1 MSYIL
6 DALKRAESERS
17 RGQIP
22 GLHAQPMSRVAID
35 LQERPPVWKML
46 LYVVIAVLVLGALA
60 WWWLSGDGPAPAAVP
75 PQAAPL
81 AASPSTSAAPANPPA
96 QVNAPAPVVVAVE
109 PAASEQPKPTPR
121 RNPPPAIKSVATP
134 ANAAAPARMAS
145 VPTPAPRS
153 QTAADPSGATRS
165 TAAPAPAAS
174 ASASASGS
182 TPEPRVLAMS
192 ELPADVISSLP
203 ALVVSG
209 ASYSDQPA
217 SRMVIINGAL
227 YREGDRLT
235 SELTLQR
242 ISLRSAVLSFRGYR
256 FSINY

>member
-17 RGQIP
+17 RGEIP
-22 GLHAQPMSRVAID
+22 GLHAQPMARVALD
-35 LQERPPVWKML
+35 LEDNTPVWKTL
-46 LYVVIAVLVLGALA
+46 VLVVIAVVALGALA
-60 WWWLSGDGPAPAAVP
+60 WWWLSGDWPAPAAVP
-75 PQAAPL
+75 AQAPPL
-81 AASPSTSAAPANPPA
+81 AASPSTSPAPANPPA
-96 QVNAPAPVVVAVE
+96 LVSAPAPVVAAVE
-109 PAASEQPKPTPR
+109 PVAPAQPKPPPR
-121 RNPPPAIKSVATP
+121 RNPPPAIKSAPMP
-134 ANAAAPARMAS
+134 ANTAAPGSS

-153 QTAADPSGATRS
+153 QMPADNS
-165 TAAPAPAAS
+165 S
-174 ASASASGS
+174 AMRLPGTSPPVASGS
-182 TPEPRVLAMS
+182 TNEPRVLAMS

-227 YREGDRLT
+227 YHEGDRLT

-242 ISLRSAVLSFRGYR
+242 IALRSAVLSFRGYR

>member
-22 GLHAQPMSRVAID
+22 GLHAQPMARVALD
-35 LQERPPVWKML
+35 LEDRSPVWQTLML
-46 LYVVIAVLVLGALA
+46 VVIAVVVLGALA
-60 WWWLSGDGPAPAAVP
+60 WWWLSGDGPAPAPAAVP
-75 PQAAPL
+75 PL
-81 AASPSTSAAPANPPA
+81 AASPSTGAAPASLPA
-96 QVNAPAPVVVAVE
+96 LVNAPAPVVAAVE
-109 PAASEQPKPTPR
+109 PVASAAPKTAPR
-121 RNPPPAIKSVATP
+121 RNPPPAIKSAATP
-134 ANAAAPARMAS
+134 ANNAAPGVSPAPGSS
-145 VPTPAPRS
+145 VSTPVPRS
-153 QTAADPSGATRS
+153 QMPADQAGSTRLPGTS
-165 TAAPAPAAS
+165 APV
-174 ASASASGS
+174 ASGS
-182 TPEPRVLAMS
+182 APEPRVLAMS

-227 YREGDRLT
+227 YHEGDRLT

-242 ISLRSAVLSFRGYR
+242 IALRSAVLSFRGYR
-256 FSINY
+256 FGLSY

>member
-22 GLHAQPMSRVAID
+22 GLHAQPMARVALD
-35 LQERPPVWKML
+35 REERAPVWKTM
-46 LYVVIAVLVLGALA
+46 VFAVIAALVLGALA
-60 WWWLSGDGPAPAAVP
+60 WWWLSADGPAPAAVP

-81 AASPSTSAAPANPPA
+81 AASPSTGAVPANPPA
-96 QVNAPAPVVVAVE
+96 LLNAPAPVVAAAE
-109 PAASEQPKPTPR
+109 PVVSAASKPAPR
-121 RNPPPAIKSVATP
+121 RNPPPAIKSAAT
-134 ANAAAPARMAS
+134 ADNAAAPARMAS

-153 QTAADPSGATRS
+153 QTATDPSAATRS
-165 TAAPAPAAS
+165 TAAPAAAAS
-174 ASASASGS
+174 ASGLP
-182 TPEPRVLAMS
+182 PEPRVLAMS

-242 ISLRSAVLSFRGYR
+242 IALRSAVLSFRGYR

>member
-22 GLHAQPMSRVAID
+22 GLHAQPMARVALD
-35 LQERPPVWKML
+35 REERSPVWKTL
-46 LYVVIAVLVLGALA
+46 ALAVIAALVLGALA
-60 WWWLSGDGPAPAAVP
+60 WWWLSADVPAPAAVP
-75 PQAAPL
+75 PL
-81 AASPSTSAAPANPPA
+81 AASPSTPAAPASPPA
-96 QVNAPAPVVVAVE
+96 LVNAPPPVVAAVE
-109 PAASEQPKPTPR
+109 PVASAASKPALR
-121 RNPPPAIKSVATP
+121 RNPPPAIKSAAT
-134 ANAAAPARMAS
+134 ANNAAAPARMAP

-153 QTAADPSGATRS
+153 QTATDPSAAARS
-165 TAAPAPAAS
+165 TAAPA

-203 ALVVSG
+203 TLVVSG

-242 ISLRSAVLSFRGYR
+242 IALRSAVLSFRGYR

>member
-17 RGQIP
+17 RGEIP
-22 GLHAQPMSRVAID
+22 GLHAQPMARVAVD
-35 LQERPPVWKML
+35 PEEHSSVWKTL
-46 LYVVIAVLVLGALA
+46 VLVVIAVVVLGALA
-60 WWWLSGDGPAPAAVP
+60 WWWLSGDQPAPAAVP
-75 PQAAPL
+75 TQAPPL
-81 AASPSTSAAPANPPA
+81 AASPSTSPAPVSPPA
-96 QVNAPAPVVVAVE
+96 QVNAPVPVVAAVE
-109 PAASEQPKPTPR
+109 PVASAAPKTAPR
-121 RNPPPAIKSVATP
+121 RNPPPAIKSAATP
-134 ANAAAPARMAS
+134 AHNAAPVSPAS
-145 VPTPAPRS
+145 TPAPRS
-153 QTAADPSGATRS
+153 QMPADNSSAMRLPGTS
-165 TAAPAPAAS
+165 APV
-174 ASASASGS
+174 ASGS

-227 YREGDRLT
+227 YHEGDRLT

-242 ISLRSAVLSFRGYR
+242 IALRSAVLSFRGYR

>member
-22 GLHAQPMSRVAID
+22 GLHAQPMARVVLD
-35 LQERPPVWKML
+35 REERAPAWKTL
-46 LYVVIAVLVLGALA
+46 VFAVIVALVLGALA
-60 WWWLSGDGPAPAAVP
+60 WWWLSGDGSAPAAVP
-75 PQAAPL
+75 PQAVPL
-81 AASPSTSAAPANPPA
+81 AASPATGAAPANPPA
-96 QVNAPAPVVVAVE
+96 LVNATPPVVAAVE
-109 PAASEQPKPTPR
+109 PVASAAPKPAPR
-121 RNPPPAIKSVATP
+121 RNPPPAIKSVAT
-134 ANAAAPARMAS
+134 ADNAAAPVSSAS
-145 VPTPAPRS
+145 KPAPRS
-153 QTAADPSGATRS
+153 QTATDPSAATRS
-165 TAAPAPAAS
+165 TAAPAAA
-174 ASASASGS
+174 ASASGS

-227 YREGDRLT
+227 YHEGDRLT

-242 ISLRSAVLSFRGYR
+242 IALRSAVLSFRGYR

>member
-22 GLHAQPMSRVAID
+22 GLHAQPMARVALD
-35 LQERPPVWKML
+35 REERAPVWKTL
-46 LYVVIAVLVLGALA
+46 VFAVIAALVLGALA
-60 WWWLSGDGPAPAAVP
+60 WWWLSADGPAPAAVP
-75 PQAAPL
+75 PQTAPL
-81 AASPSTSAAPANPPA
+81 AASPSTPAVPANSPA
-96 QVNAPAPVVVAVE
+96 LVNAPAPVVAAVE
-109 PAASEQPKPTPR
+109 PVASAAPKPAPR

-134 ANAAAPARMAS
+134 LNAAAPARMGS
-145 VPTPAPRS
+145 VPAPAPRS
-153 QTAADPSGATRS
+153 QTAADPSAAARS
-165 TAAPAPAAS
+165 TAAPAAA
-174 ASASASGS
+174 ASASGS

-203 ALVVSG
+203 TLVVSG

-242 ISLRSAVLSFRGYR
+242 IALRSAVLSFRGYR

>member
-22 GLHAQPMSRVAID
+22 GLHAQPMARVAVD
-35 LQERPPVWKML
+35 LQERSPVWKTL
-46 LYVVIAVLVLGALA
+46 LFVVIAVVVLGALA
-60 WWWLSGDGPAPAAVP
+60 WWWMSGEQPAPAAMP

-81 AASPSTSAAPANPPA
+81 AASPSTTPTPASPPA
-96 QVNAPAPVVVAVE
+96 QVSAPTPVVAVAQPVV
-109 PAASEQPKPTPR
+109 PAASKLAPR
-121 RNPPPAIKSVATP
+121 RNPLPAIK
-134 ANAAAPARMAS
+134 
-145 VPTPAPRS
+145 PTT
-153 QTAADPSGATRS
+153 TADNT
-165 TAAPAPAAS
+165 APAPAPAPRIQTATPAS
-174 ASASASGS
+174 ATSGS

-192 ELPADVISSLP
+192 ELPADVVSSLP

-227 YREGDRLT
+227 YHEGDRLT

-242 ISLRSAVLSFRGYR
+242 IALRSAVLSFRGYR

>member
-17 RGQIP
+17 RGEIP
-22 GLHAQPMSRVAID
+22 GLHAQPMARVATD
-35 LQERPPVWKML
+35 HEESAGGWRALALAVT
-46 LYVVIAVLVLGALA
+46 VVVVLGALA
-60 WWWLSGDGPAPAAVP
+60 WWWLSGDQPVPAVVP
-75 PQAAPL
+75 PQAPPL
-81 AASPSTSAAPANPPA
+81 AASPSTSPAPANPPA
-96 QVNAPAPVVVAVE
+96 LVNAPAPVVAAVE
-109 PAASEQPKPTPR
+109 PPVASAQPKPPPR
-121 RNPPPAIKSVATP
+121 RNPAPAIKSAATP
-134 ANAAAPARMAS
+134 ANTAAPGLSPSPVSS
-145 VPTPAPRS
+145 VSKPAPQS
-153 QTAADPSGATRS
+153 QMPADNIGATRS
-165 TAAPAPAAS
+165 TGTPAPAAS
-174 ASASASGS
+174 GA
-182 TPEPRVLAMS
+182 TREPRVLAMS

-235 SELTLQR
+235 SELTLQH
-242 ISLRSAVLSFRGYR
+242 IALRSAVLSFRGYR

>member
-6 DALKRAESERS
+6 YALKRAESERN

-22 GLHAQPMSRVAID
+22 GLHAQPLARVALD
-35 LQERPPVWKML
+35 RDERAPVWKTL
-46 LYVVIAVLVLGALA
+46 VFAVIAALVLGALA
-60 WWWLSGDGPAPAAVP
+60 WWWLSSDGPAPAAVP
-75 PQAAPL
+75 PQTAPL
-81 AASPSTSAAPANPPA
+81 AASPSTPAARANPPA
-96 QVNAPAPVVVAVE
+96 LVNAPAPVVAAVE
-109 PAASEQPKPTPR
+109 PVASGAPKPAPR

-134 ANAAAPARMAS
+134 LNAAAPARMGS
-145 VPTPAPRS
+145 VPAPAPRS
-153 QTAADPSGATRS
+153 QTAADPSAAARS
-165 TAAPAPAAS
+165 TAAPAAA
-174 ASASASGS
+174 ASASGS

-203 ALVVSG
+203 TLVVSG

-242 ISLRSAVLSFRGYR
+242 IALRSAVLSFRGYR

>member
-22 GLHAQPMSRVAID
+22 GLHAQPMARVAVGPED
-35 LQERPPVWKML
+35 QGSVWKTL
-46 LYVVIAVLVLGALA
+46 VLVVIAVVVLGALA
-60 WWWLSGDGPAPAAVP
+60 WWWWSGDGPAPAALP
-75 PQAAPL
+75 PQAPPL
-81 AASPSTSAAPANPPA
+81 AASPSTSPAPANPPV
-96 QVNAPAPVVVAVE
+96 QVNAPAPVVAAVE
-109 PAASEQPKPTPR
+109 PVASARPKPAPR
-121 RNPPPAIKSVATP
+121 RNPPPAIKSAPMP
-134 ANAAAPARMAS
+134 ANTAAPGLSPAPGSS
-145 VPTPAPRS
+145 VSTAAPRS
-153 QTAADPSGATRS
+153 QMPADNSGATRVPG
-165 TAAPAPAAS
+165 TPAPV
-174 ASASASGS
+174 ASGS
-182 TPEPRVLAMS
+182 TNEPRVLAMS

-227 YREGDRLT
+227 YHEGDRLT

-242 ISLRSAVLSFRGYR
+242 IALRSAVLSFRGYR

>member
-6 DALKRAESERS
+6 DALKRAESERN

-22 GLHAQPMSRVAID
+22 GLHAQPMARVALD
-35 LQERPPVWKML
+35 REERAPVWKTL
-46 LYVVIAVLVLGALA
+46 VFAVIAALVLGALA
-60 WWWLSGDGPAPAAVP
+60 WWWLSSDGPAPAALP
-75 PQAAPL
+75 PQTAPL
-81 AASPSTSAAPANPPA
+81 AASPSTPAAPANPPA
-96 QVNAPAPVVVAVE
+96 QVNAPAPVVAAAE
-109 PAASEQPKPTPR
+109 PVVSAASKPAPR

-134 ANAAAPARMAS
+134 VNGAAPARMAS
-145 VPTPAPRS
+145 VPAPAPAPRS
-153 QTAADPSGATRS
+153 QTAADPSAAARS
-165 TAAPAPAAS
+165 TAAPAAA
-174 ASASASGS
+174 ASASGS

-203 ALVVSG
+203 TLVVSG

-242 ISLRSAVLSFRGYR
+242 IALRSAVLSFRGYR

>member
-22 GLHAQPMSRVAID
+22 GLHAQPMARVALD
-35 LQERPPVWKML
+35 REERAPVWRTL
-46 LYVVIAVLVLGALA
+46 ALAVIAVLVLGALA
-60 WWWLSGDGPAPAAVP
+60 WWWLSADGPAPAAVP
-75 PQAAPL
+75 PL
-81 AASPSTSAAPANPPA
+81 AASPSTRPAPANPPA
-96 QVNAPAPVVVAVE
+96 QVNAPAPVVAAAEPVAS
-109 PAASEQPKPTPR
+109 AASKPAPR
-121 RNPPPAIKSVATP
+121 RNPPPAIKPAAT
-134 ANAAAPARMAS
+134 ADNAAAPARMAP

-153 QTAADPSGATRS
+153 QAATDPSAAARA

-174 ASASASGS
+174 ASAPGS

-242 ISLRSAVLSFRGYR
+242 IALRSAVLSFRGYR

>member
-6 DALKRAESERS
+6 DALKRAESERN

-22 GLHAQPMSRVAID
+22 GLHAQPMARVALD
-35 LQERPPVWKML
+35 REERAPVWKTL
-46 LYVVIAVLVLGALA
+46 VFAVIAALVLGALA
-60 WWWLSGDGPAPAAVP
+60 WWWLSSDGPAPAALP
-75 PQAAPL
+75 PQTAPL
-81 AASPSTSAAPANPPA
+81 AASPSTPAAPANPPA
-96 QVNAPAPVVVAVE
+96 QVNAPAPVVAAAE
-109 PAASEQPKPTPR
+109 PVVSAASKPAPR

-134 ANAAAPARMAS
+134 VNAAAPARMAS

-153 QTAADPSGATRS
+153 QTAA
-165 TAAPAPAAS
+165 PAPA
-174 ASASASGS
+174 ASASGS

-203 ALVVSG
+203 TLVVSG

-242 ISLRSAVLSFRGYR
+242 IALRSAVLSFRGYR

>member
-22 GLHAQPMSRVAID
+22 GLHAQPMARVALD
-35 LQERPPVWKML
+35 REERAPVWKTL
-46 LYVVIAVLVLGALA
+46 VFAVIAALVLGALA
-60 WWWLSGDGPAPAAVP
+60 WWWWLSADGPASAALP
-75 PQAAPL
+75 PM
-81 AASPSTSAAPANPPA
+81 AASPFTSAAPANPPA
-96 QVNAPAPVVVAVE
+96 LVNAPAPVVS
-109 PAASEQPKPTPR
+109 AASKPAPR
-121 RNPPPAIKSVATP
+121 RNPPPVIKSAAT
-134 ANAAAPARMAS
+134 ANNAAAPARMAP

-153 QTAADPSGATRS
+153 QTATDPSAAARS
-165 TAAPAPAAS
+165 TAAPAATAA
-174 ASASASGS
+174 ASGS

-203 ALVVSG
+203 TLVVSG

-227 YREGDRLT
+227 YHEGDRLT

-242 ISLRSAVLSFRGYR
+242 IALRSAVLSFRGYR

>member
-22 GLHAQPMSRVAID
+22 GLHAQPMSRVALD
-35 LQERPPVWKML
+35 REERAPVWKTL

-81 AASPSTSAAPANPPA
+81 AASPSISAAPANPPA

-109 PAASEQPKPTPR
+109 PAASEQPKPAPR
-121 RNPPPAIKSVATP
+121 RNPPTAIKSVATP
-134 ANAAAPARMAS
+134 VNAAAPARMAS

-153 QTAADPSGATRS
+153 QTATDPSAATRL
-165 TAAPAPAAS
+165 TAAPAAA
-174 ASASASGS
+174 ASGS

-242 ISLRSAVLSFRGYR
+242 IALRSAVLSFRGYR

>member
-22 GLHAQPMSRVAID
+22 GLHAQPMARVALD
-35 LQERPPVWKML
+35 REEPAPVWKSL
-46 LYVVIAVLVLGALA
+46 VFAVIAALVLGALA
-60 WWWLSGDGPAPAAVP
+60 WWWLSVDGPAPAAVP
-75 PQAAPL
+75 PL
-81 AASPSTSAAPANPPA
+81 AASPSTNAAPANPPA
-96 QVNAPAPVVVAVE
+96 QVSAPPPVVAAAE
-109 PAASEQPKPTPR
+109 PVVSAASKPAPR
-121 RNPPPAIKSVATP
+121 RNPPPAIKSAAT
-134 ANAAAPARMAS
+134 ANNAAAPARMAP

-165 TAAPAPAAS
+165 TAAPAAAAS
-174 ASASASGS
+174 ASGLP
-182 TPEPRVLAMS
+182 PEPRVLAMS

-203 ALVVSG
+203 TLVVSG

-242 ISLRSAVLSFRGYR
+242 IALRSAVLSFRGYR
-256 FSINY
+256 FSISY

>member
-22 GLHAQPMSRVAID
+22 GLHAQPMARVALD
-35 LQERPPVWKML
+35 REERSPVWKTL
-46 LYVVIAVLVLGALA
+46 VFAVIAALVLGALA
-60 WWWLSGDGPAPAAVP
+60 WWWLSSDGPAPAAVP
-75 PQAAPL
+75 SQAAPL
-81 AASPSTSAAPANPPA
+81 AASPSIGAAPANPPA
-96 QVNAPAPVVVAVE
+96 QVSAPPPVVAAAE
-109 PAASEQPKPTPR
+109 PVVSAASKPAPR
-121 RNPPPAIKSVATP
+121 RNPPPAIKSVAPP

-165 TAAPAPAAS
+165 TAAPAAA
-174 ASASASGS
+174 ASGS
-182 TPEPRVLAMS
+182 PPEPRVLAMS

-203 ALVVSG
+203 TLVVSG

-242 ISLRSAVLSFRGYR
+242 IALRSAVLSFRGYR

>member
-22 GLHAQPMSRVAID
+22 GLHAQPMARVALD
-35 LQERPPVWKML
+35 REERAPVWKTL
-46 LYVVIAVLVLGALA
+46 ALVVIVVVVLGALA
-60 WWWLSGDGPAPAAVP
+60 WWWLSADGPAPAAVP
-75 PQAAPL
+75 PL
-81 AASPSTSAAPANPPA
+81 AASPSTPAAPANPPA
-96 QVNAPAPVVVAVE
+96 WVNAPPPMVAAAEPVAS
-109 PAASEQPKPTPR
+109 AASKPAPR
-121 RNPPPAIKSVATP
+121 RNPPPAIKSAATP
-134 ANAAAPARMAS
+134 VNAAAPARMAS

-153 QTAADPSGATRS
+153 QTAPDPSAATRS
-165 TAAPAPAAS
+165 TAAPAAA
-174 ASASASGS
+174 ASGS

-227 YREGDRLT
+227 YHEGDRLT

-242 ISLRSAVLSFRGYR
+242 IALRSAVMSFRGYR

>member
-22 GLHAQPMSRVAID
+22 GLHAQPMARVALD
-35 LQERPPVWKML
+35 REERAPVLKTL
-46 LYVVIAVLVLGALA
+46 VFAVIAALVLGALA
-60 WWWLSGDGPAPAAVP
+60 WWWLSADGPAPAAVP
-75 PQAAPL
+75 PQTPPL
-81 AASPSTSAAPANPPA
+81 AASPSTPAAPVNPPA
-96 QVNAPAPVVVAVE
+96 QVSAPPPVVAAVE
-109 PAASEQPKPTPR
+109 PVVSAASKPAPR
-121 RNPPPAIKSVATP
+121 RNPPPAIKSVAAP
-134 ANAAAPARMAS
+134 VNAAAPARMAS

-153 QTAADPSGATRS
+153 QTATDPSGATRS
-165 TAAPAPAAS
+165 TAAPAAA
-174 ASASASGS
+174 ASGS

-242 ISLRSAVLSFRGYR
+242 IALRSAVLSFRGYR

>member
-22 GLHAQPMSRVAID
+22 GLHAQPMARVALD
-35 LQERPPVWKML
+35 REERAPVWKTL
-46 LYVVIAVLVLGALA
+46 VFAVIAALVLGALA
-60 WWWLSGDGPAPAAVP
+60 WWWLSADGPAPAAVP

-81 AASPSTSAAPANPPA
+81 AASPSTPAAPANPPA
-96 QVNAPAPVVVAVE
+96 QVSAPPPVVAAAE
-109 PAASEQPKPTPR
+109 PVVSAASKPAPR
-121 RNPPPAIKSVATP
+121 RNPPPAIKSVAAP
-134 ANAAAPARMAS
+134 VNAAAPARMAS

-165 TAAPAPAAS
+165 TAAAAAS
-174 ASASASGS
+174 ASG
-182 TPEPRVLAMS
+182 TPPEPRVLAMS

-242 ISLRSAVLSFRGYR
+242 IALRSAVLSFRGYR

>member
-22 GLHAQPMSRVAID
+22 GLHAQPMARVALD
-35 LQERPPVWKML
+35 REERAPVWKTL
-46 LYVVIAVLVLGALA
+46 VFAVIAALVLGALA
-60 WWWLSGDGPAPAAVP
+60 WWWLSSDGSAPAALP
-75 PQAAPL
+75 PQTAPL
-81 AASPSTSAAPANPPA
+81 AASPSTPAAPANPPA
-96 QVNAPAPVVVAVE
+96 QVNAPAPVVAAAE
-109 PAASEQPKPTPR
+109 PVVSAASKPAPR
-121 RNPPPAIKSVATP
+121 RNPPPAIKSVAAP
-134 ANAAAPARMAS
+134 VNGAAAARMAS

-153 QTAADPSGATRS
+153 QTAADPSAAART
-165 TAAPAPAAS
+165 TAAPAAA
-174 ASASASGS
+174 ASGS

-203 ALVVSG
+203 TLVVSG
-209 ASYSDQPA
+209 ASYSDQSA

-242 ISLRSAVLSFRGYR
+242 IALRSAVLSFRGYR

>member
-22 GLHAQPMSRVAID
+22 GLHAQPMARVALD
-35 LQERPPVWKML
+35 REERAPAWKSL
-46 LYVVIAVLVLGALA
+46 VFAVIAALVLGALA
-60 WWWLSGDGPAPAAVP
+60 WWWLSADGPAPAAVP
-75 PQAAPL
+75 PL
-81 AASPSTSAAPANPPA
+81 AASPYTPAAPANPPA
-96 QVNAPAPVVVAVE
+96 QVNAPPPVVAVAE
-109 PAASEQPKPTPR
+109 PVVSAASKPAPR
-121 RNPPPAIKSVATP
+121 RNLPPATKSAATP
-134 ANAAAPARMAS
+134 VNAAAPARMAS

-153 QTAADPSGATRS
+153 QTAADPSAAARS
-165 TAAPAPAAS
+165 TAAPAATATAA
-174 ASASASGS
+174 ASGS

-203 ALVVSG
+203 TLVVSG

-242 ISLRSAVLSFRGYR
+242 IALRSAVLSFRGYR

>member
-22 GLHAQPMSRVAID
+22 GLHAQPMARVALD
-35 LQERPPVWKML
+35 REERAPVWKTL
-46 LYVVIAVLVLGALA
+46 VFAVIAALVLGALA
-60 WWWLSGDGPAPAAVP
+60 WWWLSSDGSAPAALP
-75 PQAAPL
+75 PQTAPL
-81 AASPSTSAAPANPPA
+81 AASPSTPAAPANPPA
-96 QVNAPAPVVVAVE
+96 QVNAPAPVVAAAE
-109 PAASEQPKPTPR
+109 PVVSAASKPAPR

-134 ANAAAPARMAS
+134 VNAAAAARMAS

-153 QTAADPSGATRS
+153 QTAADPSAAARS
-165 TAAPAPAAS
+165 TAAPAAA
-174 ASASASGS
+174 ASGS

-203 ALVVSG
+203 TLVVSG

-242 ISLRSAVLSFRGYR
+242 IALRSAVLSFRGYR

>member
-22 GLHAQPMSRVAID
+22 GLHAQPMARVALD
-35 LQERPPVWKML
+35 REERAPVWKTL
-46 LYVVIAVLVLGALA
+46 VFAVIAALVLGALA
-60 WWWLSGDGPAPAAVP
+60 WWWLSSDGSAPAALP
-75 PQAAPL
+75 PQTAPL
-81 AASPSTSAAPANPPA
+81 AASPSTPAAPANPPA
-96 QVNAPAPVVVAVE
+96 QVNAPAPVIAAAEPVVS
-109 PAASEQPKPTPR
+109 AASKPAPR

-134 ANAAAPARMAS
+134 VNAAAAARMAS

-153 QTAADPSGATRS
+153 QTAADPSAAARS
-165 TAAPAPAAS
+165 TAAPAAA
-174 ASASASGS
+174 ASGS

-203 ALVVSG
+203 TLVVSG

-242 ISLRSAVLSFRGYR
+242 IALRSAVLSFRGYR

>member
-22 GLHAQPMSRVAID
+22 GLHAQPMARVAVGPED
-35 LQERPPVWKML
+35 QSSVWKTL
-46 LYVVIAVLVLGALA
+46 ALVVIAVVVLGALA
-60 WWWLSGDGPAPAAVP
+60 WWWLSSDGPAPAAVP
-75 PQAAPL
+75 PQAAPQ

-96 QVNAPAPVVVAVE
+96 LVNAPTPVVAAVE
-109 PAASEQPKPTPR
+109 PVASAAPKPAPR
-121 RNPPPAIKSVATP
+121 RNPPPAIKSAATP
-134 ANAAAPARMAS
+134 ANSTAS
-145 VPTPAPRS
+145 GVSQAPAPRS
-153 QTAADPSGATRS
+153 QMPADPSGATRLPGTSAPVPPSS
-165 TAAPAPAAS
+165 TN
-174 ASASASGS
+174 
-182 TPEPRVLAMS
+182 EPRVLAMS

-217 SRMVIINGAL
+217 NRMLIINGAL
-227 YREGDRLT
+227 YHEGDRLT
-235 SELTLQR
+235 PELTLQR
-242 ISLRSAVLSFRGYR
+242 IALRSAVLSFRGYR

>member
-22 GLHAQPMSRVAID
+22 GLHAQPMARVALD
-35 LQERPPVWKML
+35 REERAPVWKTL
-46 LYVVIAVLVLGALA
+46 VFAVIAALVLGALA
-60 WWWLSGDGPAPAAVP
+60 WWWLSADGPAPAVVP

-81 AASPSTSAAPANPPA
+81 AAPPSTPAAPVNPPA
-96 QVNAPAPVVVAVE
+96 QVSAPPPVVAAAE
-109 PAASEQPKPTPR
+109 PVVSAASKPAPR
-121 RNPPPAIKSVATP
+121 RNPPPAIKSVAAP
-134 ANAAAPARMAS
+134 VNAAAPARMAP

-153 QTAADPSGATRS
+153 QTAPDPSGATRS
-165 TAAPAPAAS
+165 TAAPAAAAS
-174 ASASASGS
+174 ASG
-182 TPEPRVLAMS
+182 TPPEPRVLAMS

-242 ISLRSAVLSFRGYR
+242 IALRSAVLSFRGYR
-256 FSINY
+256 FSISY

>member
-22 GLHAQPMSRVAID
+22 GLHAQPMARVAVD
-35 LQERPPVWKML
+35 LQERSPVWKTL
-46 LYVVIAVLVLGALA
+46 LYVVIAVLVLGSLA
-60 WWWLSGDGPAPAAVP
+60 WWWLSSDGPAPATLP
-75 PQAAPL
+75 PQTAPQ
-81 AASPSTSAAPANPPA
+81 AASPSTPAAPANPPVQA
-96 QVNAPAPVVVAVE
+96 NAPAPVVAAAQPVVS
-109 PAASEQPKPTPR
+109 AASKPAPR
-121 RNPPPAIKSVATP
+121 RNPPPAVKSAATP
-134 ANAAAPARMAS
+134 ANNAAPVSS

-153 QTAADPSGATRS
+153 QTATDPSAATRS
-165 TAAPAPAAS
+165 TAAPA
-174 ASASASGS
+174 ASGS

-192 ELPADVISSLP
+192 ELPADVIGSLP

-242 ISLRSAVLSFRGYR
+242 IALRSAVLSFRGYR

>member
-22 GLHAQPMSRVAID
+22 GLHAQPMARVALD
-35 LQERPPVWKML
+35 REERAPVWKTL
-46 LYVVIAVLVLGALA
+46 VFALIAALVLGALA
-60 WWWLSGDGPAPAAVP
+60 WWWLSADGSAPAAVP
-75 PQAAPL
+75 PQTAPL
-81 AASPSTSAAPANPPA
+81 AASPSTPAAPANPPA
-96 QVNAPAPVVVAVE
+96 QVNAPTPVVAAAE
-109 PAASEQPKPTPR
+109 PVVSAASKPAPR

-134 ANAAAPARMAS
+134 VNGAAPARMAS

-153 QTAADPSGATRS
+153 QTAADPSAAARS
-165 TAAPAPAAS
+165 TAAPAAA
-174 ASASASGS
+174 ASGS

-203 ALVVSG
+203 TLVVSG
-209 ASYSDQPA
+209 ASYSDQSA

-242 ISLRSAVLSFRGYR
+242 IALRSAVLSFRGYR

>member
-22 GLHAQPMSRVAID
+22 GLHAQPMARVALD
-35 LQERPPVWKML
+35 REERAPVWKTL
-46 LYVVIAVLVLGALA
+46 VFAVIAALVLGALA
-60 WWWLSGDGPAPAAVP
+60 WWWLSSDGSPPAALP
-75 PQAAPL
+75 PQTAPL
-81 AASPSTSAAPANPPA
+81 AASPSTGAAPANPPA
-96 QVNAPAPVVVAVE
+96 QVNAPTPVVAAAE
-109 PAASEQPKPTPR
+109 PVVSAASKPASR
-121 RNPPPAIKSVATP
+121 RNPP
-134 ANAAAPARMAS
+134 PARMAS

-153 QTAADPSGATRS
+153 QTAADPSAAARS
-165 TAAPAPAAS
+165 TAAPAAA
-174 ASASASGS
+174 ASGS

-203 ALVVSG
+203 TLVVSG

-242 ISLRSAVLSFRGYR
+242 IALRSAVLSFRGYR

>member
-22 GLHAQPMSRVAID
+22 GLHAQPMARVALD
-35 LQERPPVWKML
+35 REEPAPVWKSL
-46 LYVVIAVLVLGALA
+46 VFAVIAALVLGALA
-60 WWWLSGDGPAPAAVP
+60 WWWLSVDGPAPAAVP
-75 PQAAPL
+75 PL
-81 AASPSTSAAPANPPA
+81 AASPSTNAAPANPPA
-96 QVNAPAPVVVAVE
+96 QVSAPAPVVAAAE
-109 PAASEQPKPTPR
+109 PVVSAASKPALR
-121 RNPPPAIKSVATP
+121 RNPPPAIKSAAT
-134 ANAAAPARMAS
+134 ANNAAAPARMAP

-153 QTAADPSGATRS
+153 QTATDPSAAARS
-165 TAAPAPAAS
+165 TAAPAAT
-174 ASASASGS
+174 ASASGS
-182 TPEPRVLAMS
+182 PPEPRVLAMS

-203 ALVVSG
+203 TLVVSG

-242 ISLRSAVLSFRGYR
+242 IALRSAVLSFRGYR

>member
-22 GLHAQPMSRVAID
+22 GLHAQPMARVALD
-35 LQERPPVWKML
+35 REERAPIWKTL
-46 LYVVIAVLVLGALA
+46 VFAVITALVLGALA
-60 WWWLSGDGPAPAAVP
+60 WWWLSSDGPAPAALP
-75 PQAAPL
+75 PQTAPL
-81 AASPSTSAAPANPPA
+81 AASPSTPAAPANPPA
-96 QVNAPAPVVVAVE
+96 QVNAPTPVVAAAE
-109 PAASEQPKPTPR
+109 PVVSAASKPAPR
-121 RNPPPAIKSVATP
+121 RNPPPAIKSAAT
-134 ANAAAPARMAS
+134 AGNAAAPARMAS
-145 VPTPAPRS
+145 VPAPAPAPAPRS
-153 QTAADPSGATRS
+153 QTAADPSAAARS
-165 TAAPAPAAS
+165 TAAPAAAAS
-174 ASASASGS
+174 ASGW

-203 ALVVSG
+203 TLVVSG

-227 YREGDRLT
+227 YHEGDRLT
-235 SELTLQR
+235 PELTLQR
-242 ISLRSAVLSFRGYR
+242 IALRSAVLSFRGYR

>member
-6 DALKRAESERS
+6 DALKRAESERN

-22 GLHAQPMSRVAID
+22 GLHAQPMARVALD
-35 LQERPPVWKML
+35 REERAPVWKTL
-46 LYVVIAVLVLGALA
+46 VFAVIAALVLGALA
-60 WWWLSGDGPAPAAVP
+60 WWWLSSDGPAPAALP
-75 PQAAPL
+75 PQTAPL
-81 AASPSTSAAPANPPA
+81 AASPSTPAAPANPPA
-96 QVNAPAPVVVAVE
+96 WVNAPTSVVAAAEPVVSVASK
-109 PAASEQPKPTPR
+109 PAPR

-134 ANAAAPARMAS
+134 VNAAAPARMAS

-153 QTAADPSGATRS
+153 QTAA
-165 TAAPAPAAS
+165 PAPA
-174 ASASASGS
+174 ASASGS

-203 ALVVSG
+203 TLVVSG

-242 ISLRSAVLSFRGYR
+242 IALRSAVLSFRGYR

>member
-22 GLHAQPMSRVAID
+22 GLHAQPMARVALD
-35 LQERPPVWKML
+35 REERSPVWKTL

-60 WWWLSGDGPAPAAVP
+60 WWWLSADGPAPAAVP

-81 AASPSTSAAPANPPA
+81 AAPPSTPAAPVNPPA
-96 QVNAPAPVVVAVE
+96 QVSAPPPVVAAAE
-109 PAASEQPKPTPR
+109 PVVSAASKPAPR
-121 RNPPPAIKSVATP
+121 RNPPPAVKSAATP
-134 ANAAAPARMAS
+134 ANNAAPVSS

-165 TAAPAPAAS
+165 TAAPAAA
-174 ASASASGS
+174 ASASGS

-242 ISLRSAVLSFRGYR
+242 IALRSAVLSFRGYR

>member
-22 GLHAQPMSRVAID
+22 GLHAQPMARVAVD
-35 LQERPPVWKML
+35 SEERSPAWKTL
-46 LYVVIAVLVLGALA
+46 LFVVIAVVMLGALA
-60 WWWLSGDGPAPAAVP
+60 WWWLSGDQPAPAAVP
-75 PQAAPL
+75 PL
-81 AASPSTSAAPANPPA
+81 AASPSASAAPANPPA
-96 QVNAPAPVVVAVE
+96 WVNAPAPVVAAVAPPVVS
-109 PAASEQPKPTPR
+109 AASKPSPR
-121 RNPPPAIKSVATP
+121 RSPPPANKSAAKP
-134 ANAAAPARMAS
+134 ANAAAPA
-145 VPTPAPRS
+145 PL
-153 QTAADPSGATRS
+153 
-165 TAAPAPAAS
+165 
-174 ASASASGS
+174 ASGS
-182 TPEPRVLAMS
+182 TNEPRVLAMS
-192 ELPADVISSLP
+192 ELPADVITSLP

-227 YREGDRLT
+227 YHEGDRLT

-242 ISLRSAVLSFRGYR
+242 IALRSAVLSFRGYR